1 MGIAV
6 VVVVVRVGASG
17 GGGGGG
23 RSGGSAGSGGG
34 DVDGGTIVEGLPF
47 LMAFCEYVGVG
58 SGECESSSGCD
69 EKTVAVASVAGVT
82 GTVAGAGVGGPALLR
97 TSASALAMVSAP
109 ACVSASNSLLISTWV

>member
-6 VVVVVRVGASG
+6 VVVVVGVGASG

-47 LMAFCEYVGVG
+47 LMAFREYAGVG
-58 SGECESSSGCD
+58 SDECESSSGCD